1 MKQALTK
8 LFKTT
13 NIEPIFVGLG
23 IFLILTFL
31 IFPGL
36 TASDT
41 LINIISALG
50 AVILGLFVFY
60 YLGGDKFKTNETEF
74 CEAGETELD
83 YISQEELKTKTKTKK
98 TVVPK
103 QSVKKKVVS
112 HVVHPKVEKVMGEY
126 QLNNKEKVR
135 KSLIEGKTKSQNKKG
150 DEPTKATP
158 PPKPPKLK

>member
-8 LFKTT
+8 LFKKT
-13 NIEPIFVGLG
+13 NIEPTLVGLG

-60 YLGGDKFKTNETEF
+60 YLGGDKFKSNETEL

-83 YISQEELKTKTKTKK
+83 YIPQEELKTKTKTKK

-103 QSVKKKVVS
+103 QTVKKKVPS
-112 HVVHPKVEKVMGEY
+112 NIVHPKVEKVLGEW
-126 QLNNKEKVR
+126 QIKNGSPLV
-135 KSLIEGKTKSQNKKG
+135 EGSTKSQSKKSTKT
-150 DEPTKATP
+150 TKATP
-158 PPKPPKLK
+158 PPKPPKVK

>member
-8 LFKTT
+8 LFKKT

-83 YISQEELKTKTKTKK
+83 YIPQEELKTKTKTKK

-103 QSVKKKVVS
+103 QTVKKSKPLV
-112 HVVHPKVEKVMGEY
+112 
-126 QLNNKEKVR
+126 
-135 KSLIEGKTKSQNKKG
+135 EGKTKSQSKKG
-150 DEPTKATP
+150 TETTKATP
-158 PPKPPKLK
+158 PPKPSKVK